1 MYWKLSCRNRKKRW
15 SVLPFHLSAPAPLHC
30 LACICAVGVARNR
43 GWIWP
48 QVKRY
53 HKILQAST
61 LLKGTTTFQKIQKKK
76 QQKMR
81 EKMSQ
86 KHANVIKIPVQTV
99 EIYIYIW
106 IHDAS
111 FARDAIWDRKGAAV
125 SFRWKRSLECTNRH
139 QEVKSCSKMLEE
151 WNWLKENQKNKVNMT
166 MFTMFKFFW
175 NIWESPKKAFQQ
187 DESSVLINPR
197 GDCLFFLSCIYLS
210 QSPQKNSWRT
220 RPWYWYQILN
230 EMMKCNAFAQVML
243 NMYKYTQ
250 FNTIKYMY
258 IYIRIWQ

>member
-1 MYWKLSCRNRKKRW
+1 M
-15 SVLPFHLSAPAPLHC
+15 LPFHLSAPAPLHC
-30 LACICAVGVARNR
+30 LACICAVVARNR

-86 KHANVIKIPVQTV
+86 KHANVIKIPFQTV
-99 EIYIYIW
+99 EIYIYICIW

-139 QEVKSCSKMLEE
+139 QEVKSCSKNVGRMKLIERE
-151 WNWLKENQKNKVNMT
+151 SKKQSEYDNVHNVQVFSGIYGNPPKRHSNRTSLLYWLTQEATACSSCLASTSASRLRKTLGGLDPGTGTRFSTKWWNATHLHK
-166 MFTMFKFFW
+166 
-175 NIWESPKKAFQQ
+175 
-187 DESSVLINPR
+187 
-197 GDCLFFLSCIYLS
+197 
-210 QSPQKNSWRT
+210 
-220 RPWYWYQILN
+220 
-230 EMMKCNAFAQVML
+230 
-243 NMYKYTQ
+243 
-250 FNTIKYMY
+250 
-258 IYIRIWQ
+258 